1 MEKKI
6 IINDYQ
12 NLKKRPISESFSE
25 SIPPTEMVN
34 LLKQYLPIH
43 IGVGTIWNKNKIT
56 KFEQTKRLKNDCD
69 EDTKLGIKIVREAIQ
84 EPIKQIMYNAGEKAD
99 VIIEKILN
107 EPMANYGYDAKGKQF
122 GDLIELG
129 IIDPAKVARV
139 ALENASSI
147 VGTLLTT
154 SCAIYTVNDKS
165 SLSSAESLM
174 Y

>member
-56 KFEQTKRLKNDCD
+56 KFEQTKRLKNACD
-69 EDTKLGIKIVREAIQ
+69 DFRKKIIAFNFFGSIIFIMNGSPVVVRIYFDEEAD
-84 EPIKQIMYNAGEKAD
+84 EKQME
-99 VIIEKILN
+99 VTSSL
-107 EPMANYGYDAKGKQF
+107 
-122 GDLIELG
+122 
-129 IIDPAKVARV
+129 IIDYKY
-139 ALENASSI
+139 EFQ
-147 VGTLLTT
+147 
-154 SCAIYTVNDKS
+154 
-165 SLSSAESLM
+165 
-174 Y
+174 

>member
-1 MEKKI
+1 MSWYGFGKNRPDRRNKEKKDRVDDALCATKSAI
-6 IINDYQ
+6 EEGDIPGGGVAYLN
-12 NLKKRPISESFSE
+12 
-25 SIPPTEMVN
+25 SIVSIDHF
-34 LLKQYLPIH
+34 L
-43 IGVGTIWNKNKIT
+43 
-56 KFEQTKRLKNDCD
+56 LKNDCD